1 MIAGSG
7 DGFSPPVRK
16 LRSCIAIAMASQQG
30 AEQRSRKNRQ
40 PKNFQTR
47 TTEIWSAF
55 PCL

>member
-47 TTEIWSAF
+47 TTEILLK
-55 PCL
+55 CQR